1 MNRRAVDT
9 LLDGL
14 APSHDEGWAW
24 LRKLHELGMDLE
36 MDDQADFPVF
46 VGRGKIKASLF
57 VAMRAGSAMWLPL
70 FAGEYLGAPDTRTSN
85 RPVFADPVTAAVWAE
100 TELANLPPKTRKQ
113 DVDGQPKVHPN
124 AAGPAP
130 CSIPMPMPA
139 PAQWVDPTPPHPWE
153 PLRK

>member
-36 MDDQADFPVF
+36 MDDPADFPVF
-46 VGRGKIKASLF
+46 VGRGEIKASLF
-57 VAMRAGSAMWLPL
+57 VAMRAGSAMWMPL
-70 FAGEYLGAPDTRTSN
+70 FAGEYLGSADTRTSN
-85 RPVFADPVTAAVWAE
+85 RPVFPDPVTAAVWAE

-113 DVDGQPKVHPN
+113 DVDGQPKMHPT

-130 CSIPMPMPA
+130 AMPMPA
-139 PAQWVDPTPPHPWE
+139 PAWLNSPPPYPWE
-153 PLRK
+153 PVTK

>member
-36 MDDQADFPVF
+36 MDDSADFPVF

-70 FAGEYLGAPDTRTSN
+70 FAGEYLGAADTRTSN
-85 RPVFADPVTAAVWAE
+85 RPVFPDPVTAAVWAQ
-100 TELANLPPKTRKQ
+100 TEQADLSPSPPRKQ
-113 DVDGQPKVHPN
+113 DVGGQPKRAMP
-124 AAGPAP
+124 GPA
-130 CSIPMPMPA
+130 MPMPA
-139 PAQWVDPTPPHPWE
+139 PAWLASPPPHPWE
-153 PLRK
+153 PGAQ

>member
-24 LRKLHELGMDLE
+24 LRKMHELGMDLE

-46 VGRGKIKASLF
+46 VGRGELKCSLF

-70 FAGEYLGAPDTRTSN
+70 FAGEYLGSTDTRTSN
-85 RPVFADPVTAAVWAE
+85 RPAFPDPVTAAVWAE
-100 TELANLPPKTRKQ
+100 TELANLPPLPRKQ
-113 DVDGQPKVHPN
+113 DVGRQPKVKPVTP
-124 AAGPAP
+124 GPA
-130 CSIPMPMPA
+130 MPMPA
-139 PAQWVDPTPPHPWE
+139 PAPPYPWE
-153 PLRK
+153 PVTK

>member
-36 MDDQADFPVF
+36 MDDPSDFPAF
-46 VGRGKIKASLF
+46 VGRGELKCSLF

-70 FAGEYLGAPDTRTSN
+70 FAGEYLGSADTRTSS
-85 RPVFADPVTAAVWAE
+85 RPVFADPVTAAVWAQ
-100 TELANLPPKTRKQ
+100 TEAANLPPPPRKQ
-113 DVDGQPKVHPN
+113 DDGAIKPMPQPAP
-124 AAGPAP
+124 AWPRPPGPAP
-130 CSIPMPMPA
+130 GPSIPMPM
-139 PAQWVDPTPPHPWE
+139 HPWE
-153 PLRK
+153 PGAQ